1 MRLLNLAKKLERL
14 KKDPEQTA
22 ITAIWVIY
30 DEDEPP
36 DPATRQRVVQE
47 ARARGGR
54 ARYLVI
60 YWPLGEEER

>member
-14 KKDPEQTA
+14 KKDPEQVV
-22 ITAIWVIY
+22 IWAVY
-30 DEDEPP
+30 DGAELP

-54 ARYLVI
+54 ARYLVV
-60 YWPLGEEER
+60 YWSFEGEEGR

>member
-14 KKDPEQTA
+14 KKGPEQVV
-22 ITAIWVIY
+22 IWVVY

-36 DPATRQRVVQE
+36 DPATRQRVVEE

-60 YWPLGEEER
+60 YWPPEEEER